1 MVQIVVLDNSRF
13 FYRRLKVELFSVNF
27 FSLVI
32 ERQPVPKF
40 DHTEAIDETDDMRCG
55 YPKRSRTRS
64 WSKKGSDSFSVH
76 ILECGIVYLTVNTV
90 LSTLLSGRIFL
101 LICLPSQLLW

>member
-1 MVQIVVLDNSRF
+1 MF
-13 FYRRLKVELFSVNF
+13 FHSY

-40 DHTEAIDETDDMRCG
+40 DDTEAIDETDVRCG

-64 WSKKGSDSFSVH
+64 WSKKGSDSFLVH
-76 ILECGIVYLTVNTV
+76 ILDCGIVYVNVNTEHITQW
-90 LSTLLSGRIFL
+90 LEFL
-101 LICLPSQLLW
+101 LIHLPSQLV